1 MQSLSHHLPE
11 AAFSIFVGPID
22 EPSVVLEAVG
32 DLTPDHL
39 S

>member
-11 AAFSIFVGPID
+11 AAFSFVGPID